1 VIRTGPIRNLTPG
14 EVRVIA
20 CVLASEIDFP
30 TRHDVAFRVVKL
42 DGEPTTVYAEST
54 SIPTGRLRTFETAL
68 PPDVSTWEIRIDADP
83 DLVLVTIY
91 HTVGGKV
98 EPSMTYHAG
107 ELSHFDLFAE
117 PEWPDGDE
125 PAAPLFLW
133 DLKEEFKAEFELPPN
148 WLNGKDDDL
157 PEGPGQSASG
167 K

>member
-1 VIRTGPIRNLTPG
+1 MIRTGPIRNLTSA

-30 TRHDVAFRVVKL
+30 TRHDVSFRVVKL
-42 DGEPTTVYAEST
+42 DGDPTTVYAEST

-107 ELSHFDLFAE
+107 ELSHFDLIMEHDWSEAVDSD
-117 PEWPDGDE
+117 PPY
-125 PAAPLFLW
+125 FLL
-133 DLKEEFKAEFELPPN
+133 DLEEEFRTEFQLPPN
-148 WLNGKDDDL
+148 WLNGNDADS
-157 PEGPGQSASG
+157 PEEPERN
-167 K
+167 